1 MVSHQ
6 LDTSWLQRSEENRA
20 KHKHY
25 LDCAGQK
32 QNGKIFKKMTRM
44 EKSEGH
50 YKSITFGAKST
61 DKSGRIQSFIYPEKF
76 SPERE
81 RSWIQRLIAG
91 IVLSQGW

>member
-20 KHKHY
+20 KHKRY
-25 LDCAGQK
+25 LDSAGQK
-32 QNGKIFKKMTRM
+32 QNGKSLKKMTRI

-50 YKSITFGAKST
+50 YKSITVGTKST

-81 RSWIQRLIAG
+81 RALLDPAIDR
-91 IVLSQGW
+91 